1 MLFTIVSRAAVS
13 EGAPGLRAEQVDRAQ
28 VGKPGPLQLRLR
40 FWRTRMIRAELYD
53 RIAVGLP
60 TQDLNRLRGRIH
72 G

>member
-13 EGAPGLRAEQVDRAQ
+13 EGAPDCVRSKSIALRSANLDLCNFVYGFGAPDQ
-28 VGKPGPLQLRLR
+28 
-40 FWRTRMIRAELYD
+40 
-53 RIAVGLP
+53 RIAGGLP